1 MITDE
6 QKKMIKILNEYV
18 QFTQTLT
25 NSLSHYVAGE
35 NVVTFLHLGI
45 LNQRFF

>member
-1 MITDE
+1 MN
-6 QKKMIKILNEYV
+6 KKNDVIKILNEYV

-25 NSLSHYVAGE
+25 HNLSHYVAGE